1 MGPSL
6 LMRKPAAGF
15 DYQPL
20 IVTWVSD
27 SAPAGSVSG
36 RMAELL
42 QSVQGTPGVASAAYL
57 QGTQLDPVEVAAD
70 AGASSTT
77 AEEQGMDAP
86 WLGRA
91 GEDFFDVMR
100 PRLAQGRLF
109 THDDQAGSA
118 AVAVVSRVVA
128 HTLFADAA
136 VGKRIRIGRGEALTI
151 VGVIDDISLSGYQPE
166 PTAALFVPM
175 TTRIA
180 GTEGFSM
187 RQLWTRASGEVGP
200 MMRVLAAGG
209 APRSR
214 AHFYV
219 SAPHS
224 MASSM
229 GEDLAGLRAVAE
241 LTLAIF
247 GVALSLAAL
256 GIYGLVAYTAEM
268 RSRELAIREALGAT
282 RVQVARLMLRGA
294 MLQTMAGAAAGAM
307 IAIMIVDYLNGF
319 HMKLKTTGVATIVAF
334 AVIALTV
341 LLSSVGPLRM
351 TWRRDLS
358 HTLRV

>member
-1 MGPSL
+1 
-6 LMRKPAAGF
+6 
-15 DYQPL
+15 
-20 IVTWVSD
+20 
-27 SAPAGSVSG
+27 
-36 RMAELL
+36 
-42 QSVQGTPGVASAAYL
+42 
-57 QGTQLDPVEVAAD
+57 
-70 AGASSTT
+70 
-77 AEEQGMDAP
+77 
-86 WLGRA
+86 
-91 GEDFFDVMR
+91 
-100 PRLAQGRLF
+100 
-109 THDDQAGSA
+109 
-118 AVAVVSRVVA
+118 
-128 HTLFADAA
+128 
-136 VGKRIRIGRGEALTI
+136 
-151 VGVIDDISLSGYQPE
+151 
-166 PTAALFVPM
+166 
-175 TTRIA
+175 
-180 GTEGFSM
+180 
-187 RQLWTRASGEVGP
+187 
-200 MMRVLAAGG
+200 VLAAGG
-209 APRSR
+209 APRSG

-294 MLQTMAGAAAGAM
+294 LLQTMAGAAAGAM